1 MNELKC
7 KKSELI
13 GLLIR
18 IIPTGYP
25 GLNRFMNQLSLKD
38 SNNSL
43 THWFV
48 TEIILHLSFI
58 LLS

>member
-25 GLNRFMNQLSLKD
+25 GLNRFMNQLSLKIRTTRSRTD
-38 SNNSL
+38 S
-43 THWFV
+43 
-48 TEIILHLSFI
+48 
-58 LLS
+58 